1 MKTDEQPTP
10 YPYPMTFDALR
21 TALQGLI
28 YKVINPFVRLLIRL
42 GFTPNAVTLTGFA
55 LNVGVAVLFVVGGE
69 EGNRGDLRYVGW
81 GGALILFAGLFD
93 MLDGQVARLGNMK
106 STYGALFDSV
116 LDRYSELFT
125 FLGICYYL
133 VAHHYLLSSL
143 FAFIAL
149 IGSMMV
155 SYTRARAEGLGVECK
170 GGLMQRPERV
180 VLLGA
185 SALACGIS
193 SAWLGGD
200 YKLFVPGI
208 PFHVFETMSIFTFP
222 IAVLAVLA
230 NITAVAR
237 LRQAKRA
244 LLAREAAGTA
254 LPPSQLAAVLFI
266 GLLSSSLSLAAAPQ
280 QPTPALT
287 FPVPSGIAH
296 QLFYLQRDPNTN
308 TVVYQLNV
316 NDAGQL
322 DEDEPINIFWLRYQD
337 EQGRRKPLN
346 FIQRRFA
353 YGVTSKK
360 LAPNKYELKF
370 AAYGKVP
377 LYLMKAGPDNAFHV
391 FITVANTQIQLERV
405 YLRIEGGTF
414 WVPNVKYI
422 ELQGLNTAT
431 HAPVSKRLAV

>member
-1 MKTDEQPTP
+1 LIFNALTC
-10 YPYPMTFDALR
+10 MTLDVLR
-21 TALQGLI
+21 TALQGGI
-28 YKVINPFVRLLIRL
+28 YQVINPFVRLLIRL
-42 GFTPNAVTLTGFA
+42 GFTPNAVTLTGFG
-55 LNVGVAVLFVVGGE
+55 LNVGVAVLFIVGGE

-93 MLDGQVARLGNMK
+93 MLDGQVARLGNMQ

-133 VAHHYLLSSL
+133 VAHHYLLGSL
-143 FAFIAL
+143 CAFIAL

-180 VLLGA
+180 VLLGV
-185 SALACGIS
+185 SALACGVS

-208 PFHVFETMSIFTFP
+208 PFHVFETMSILTFP

-230 NITAVAR
+230 NVTAVAR

-244 LLAREAAGTA
+244 LALREAAPA
-254 LPPSQLAAVLFI
+254 ASLPSSQAAAAAVLLI
-266 GLLSSSLSLAAAPQ
+266 GLLGGSLSLAAAPQ
-280 QPTPALT
+280 QPTLT
-287 FPVPSGIAH
+287 FPVPSGVAH

-308 TVVYQLNV
+308 TIIYQLNV
-316 NDAGQL
+316 NNAGQL
-322 DEDEPINIFWLRYQD
+322 DEDEPITIFWIRYE
-337 EQGRRKPLN
+337 EQGQRKDLN

-353 YGVTSKK
+353 YGLSARKI
-360 LAPNKYELKF
+360 APGKYELKF

-377 LYLMKAGPDNAFHV
+377 FVLMKSSFDNAFHV
-391 FITVANTQIQLERV
+391 YATVANKQIQLERV

-414 WVPNVKYI
+414 WVPNVRYI
-422 ELQGLNTAT
+422 ELKGRDAASQK
-431 HAPVSKRLAV
+431 PVAERIPV

>member
-1 MKTDEQPTP
+1 
-10 YPYPMTFDALR
+10 MTFDALR
-21 TALQGLI
+21 TALQGGI
-28 YKVINPFVRLLIRL
+28 YQVINPFVRLLIRL
-42 GFTPNAVTLTGFA
+42 GFTPNAVTLTGFG
-55 LNVGVAVLFVVGGE
+55 LNVGVAVLFIVGGE

-93 MLDGQVARLGNMK
+93 MLDGQVARLGNMQ

-133 VAHHYLLSSL
+133 VAHHYLLGSL
-143 FAFIAL
+143 GAFIAL

-180 VLLGA
+180 VLLGV
-185 SALACGIS
+185 SALACGVS

-208 PFHVFETMSIFTFP
+208 PFHVFETMSILTFP

-244 LLAREAAGTA
+244 LALRAAAPAAA
-254 LPPSQLAAVLFI
+254 LPPSQAAKAAVLLI
-266 GLLSSSLSLAAAPQ
+266 GLLGSSLSLVAAGQ
-280 QPTPALT
+280 QPTPMLT
-287 FPVPSGIAH
+287 YPVPSGVAH

-308 TVVYQLNV
+308 TIIYQLNV
-316 NDAGQL
+316 NSAGQL
-322 DEDEPINIFWLRYQD
+322 DEDEPINIFWLRYE
-337 EQGRRKPLN
+337 EQGQRKDLN

-353 YGVTSKK
+353 YGLSARKI
-360 LAPNKYELKF
+360 APGKYALKF

-377 LYLMKAGPDNAFHV
+377 FVLMKSGFDNAFHV
-391 FITVANTQIQLERV
+391 YATVANKQIQLERV

-414 WVPNVKYI
+414 WVPNVRYI
-422 ELQGLNTAT
+422 ELTGRDAASQK
-431 HAPVSKRLAV
+431 PVVERIPV

>member
-1 MKTDEQPTP
+1 
-10 YPYPMTFDALR
+10 MTFDAFR
-21 TALQGLI
+21 TVLQSLI

-42 GFTPNAVTLTGFA
+42 GFTPNAVTLTGFG
-55 LNVGVAVLFVVGGE
+55 LNVGVAVLFIVGGE

-133 VAHHYLLSSL
+133 VAHHYLLGSL
-143 FAFIAL
+143 CAFIAL

-180 VLLGA
+180 VLLGV

-208 PFHVFETMSIFTFP
+208 PFHVFETMSILTFP
-222 IAVLAVLA
+222 IAVLALLA

-237 LRQAKRA
+237 LRQAKQA
-244 LLAREAAGTA
+244 LNLQESTAAS
-254 LPPSQLAAVLFI
+254 LPPRKWRPYYLSVCCAVAYRWRQLRSSQRPCSRFRYPAASRTSCFTCSATRI
-266 GLLSSSLSLAAAPQ
+266 
-280 QPTPALT
+280 PTPL
-287 FPVPSGIAH
+287 SI
-296 QLFYLQRDPNTN
+296 
-308 TVVYQLNV
+308 
-316 NDAGQL
+316 
-322 DEDEPINIFWLRYQD
+322 
-337 EQGRRKPLN
+337 
-346 FIQRRFA
+346 
-353 YGVTSKK
+353 S
-360 LAPNKYELKF
+360 
-370 AAYGKVP
+370 
-377 LYLMKAGPDNAFHV
+377 
-391 FITVANTQIQLERV
+391 
-405 YLRIEGGTF
+405 
-414 WVPNVKYI
+414 
-422 ELQGLNTAT
+422 
-431 HAPVSKRLAV
+431 